1 MPEDEKP
8 SLLEALTR
16 SLIQRALGGL
26 SRYAEQLLRRL
37 LRLAGL
43 YLAGFMLAVVGLVFL
58 ALGVVRWLTLLVPSW
73 LAWLMVGIVLF
84 LLGVVLTMAAYIA
97 SRS

>member
-16 SLIQRALGGL
+16 SLIQRVLGGL
-26 SRYAEQLLRRL
+26 GRYAEQLLRRL
-37 LRLAGL
+37 LRLVGL

-58 ALGVVRWLTLLVPSW
+58 ALGVVRWLTLLIPSW
-73 LAWLMVGIVLF
+73 LAWLIVGIVLF